1 MTRLAVWWTL
11 LPVTAPAP
19 PPGSPGAPGADRGEE
34 FGKTSPIALVVIIVL
49 GLATA
54 LLIRSMTKHLRKVPA
69 SFDPPE
75 GTEGP
80 TDAGAASR
88 ADAAPDG
95 GDRRTLPGR
104 AGGDRTE
111 GPPGTGS
118 P

>member
-34 FGKTSPIALVVIIVL
+34 FGKTSPIALVVILLL

-54 LLIRSMTKHLRKVPA
+54 LLIRSMTKQLRKVPA

-75 GTEGP
+75 GEG
-80 TDAGAASR
+80 AGAAPPD
-88 ADAAPDG
+88 DAAPDG
-95 GDRRTLPGR
+95 GGRRTLPGR

>member
-11 LPVTAPAP
+11 LPVTVPAP

-75 GTEGP
+75 GDDTG
-80 TDAGAASR
+80 
-88 ADAAPDG
+88 DAAPDG
-95 GDRRTLPGR
+95 GPATSSGRGGLGRT
-104 AGGDRTE
+104 ADQSVDRTQ

>member
-34 FGKTSPIALVVIIVL
+34 FGKTSPIALVVILLL

-54 LLIRSMTKHLRKVPA
+54 LLIRSMTKQLRKVPA
-69 SFDPPE
+69 SFDPP
-75 GTEGP
+75 GAD
-80 TDAGAASR
+80 DAGPAHGG
-88 ADAAPDG
+88 DAAPDG
-95 GDRRTLPGR
+95 GGPATPSGR
-104 AGGDRTE
+104 GGIDRTE

>member
-1 MTRLAVWWTL
+1 MTPLAVRWTV
-11 LPVTAPAP
+11 LPLAVP
-19 PPGSPGAPGADRGEE
+19 PPGSERGEE
-34 FGKTSPIALVVIIVL
+34 FGKTSPIALVVILIL

-75 GTEGP
+75 EPGDGRADD
-80 TDAGAASR
+80 DAGPD
-88 ADAAPDG
+88 ADGPVTPTAQG
-95 GDRRTLPGR
+95 RTDRST
-104 AGGDRTE
+104 